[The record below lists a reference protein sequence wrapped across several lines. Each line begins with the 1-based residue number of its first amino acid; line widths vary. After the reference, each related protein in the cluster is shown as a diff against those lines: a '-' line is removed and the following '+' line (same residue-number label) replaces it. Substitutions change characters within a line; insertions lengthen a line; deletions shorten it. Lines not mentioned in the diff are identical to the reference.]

1 MKQKIIQ
8 IKDGIKINV
17 DVSVKTIMYVKK
29 IIFGKCIWEN
39 GKYLASIMDN
49 WVIICDEV
57 TKPYNEEIIPVN

>member
-49 WVIICDEV
+49 
-57 TKPYNEEIIPVN
+57 